1 MGLFSGFKSGS
12 DTADFWLDL
21 NQVDQLDA
29 IIEDSKT
36 KPVVLF
42 KHSTRCSI
50 SSMAKNHF
58 EQGHNNI
65 KDPVDVYLLDL
76 LSYRNISNEIAS
88 RFGVEHQSPQMI
100 LIKDGTVQLHSSH
113 NSIKAEDINNYL

>member
-1 MGLFSGFKSGS
+1 MGLFSGFGSGS
-12 DTADFWLDL
+12 DTTDFWLDL

-50 SSMAKNHF
+50 SSMAKN
-58 EQGHNNI
+58 
-65 KDPVDVYLLDL
+65 
-76 LSYRNISNEIAS
+76 
-88 RFGVEHQSPQMI
+88 RF
-100 LIKDGTVQLHSSH
+100 
-113 NSIKAEDINNYL
+113 